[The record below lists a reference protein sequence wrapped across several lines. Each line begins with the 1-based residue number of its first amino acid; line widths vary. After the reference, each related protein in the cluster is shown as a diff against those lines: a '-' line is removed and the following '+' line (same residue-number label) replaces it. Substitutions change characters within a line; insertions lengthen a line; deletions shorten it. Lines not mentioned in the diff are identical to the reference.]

1 MRIGSTLSYSNVY
14 SPQNKKDI
22 ENEIKDKPTKER
34 SIVNR
39 NVNITNKNIIPYETV
54 YNKATLQ
61 QNKGTSLN
69 SSNDNLEDKE
79 INLVLDKEIYNKNR
93 LEKQGIE
100 FDSKEF
106 KEWLEKNKKSF
117 IIPIDAPAKVRKAL
131 TDTINSADNTM
142 VKFKTAKAFWRGV
155 KNIDTKDVDSYEKLS
170 DNIIQYNK
178 DYITAL
184 KIGDSTSKE
193 VKDAIKNHTQIID
206 IVTQFRSKIKKIK
219 TSDNVQ

>member
-22 ENEIKDKPTKER
+22 ANEIKDKPTKER
-34 SIVNR
+34 LIINR
-39 NVNITNKNIIPYETV
+39 NVNITNKNIISYETV

-79 INLVLDKEIYNKNR
+79 INLALDKEIYNKNG

-106 KEWLEKNKKSF
+106 KKWLEKNKKSF

-142 VKFKTAKAFWRGV
+142 VKFKTAKAFGRGV
-155 KNIDTKDVDSYEKLS
+155 KNIDPKDIDSYEKLS
-170 DNIIQYNK
+170 NNIIQDNK

-206 IVTQFRSKIKKIK
+206 IVTQFRSKIKKLK
-219 TSDNVQ
+219 TSDNV

>member
-1 MRIGSTLSYSNVY
+1 MRIESTLSYSNVY

-22 ENEIKDKPTKER
+22 ANEIKDNPTKEK
-34 SIVNR
+34 IILNR
-39 NVNITNKNIIPYETV
+39 NINIINKNIIPYETI

-61 QNKGTSLN
+61 QNKVTSLN

-79 INLVLDKEIYNKNR
+79 INLALNKEIYDKNG

-100 FDSKEF
+100 FNSKEF
-106 KEWLEKNKKSF
+106 KEWLERNKKSF
-117 IIPIDAPAKVRKAL
+117 IIPIDVPAKVRKAL

-155 KNIDTKDVDSYEKLS
+155 KNIDTKDIGSYEKLS
-170 DNIIQYNK
+170 DNIIQENK

-184 KIGDSTSKE
+184 KIGNSTSKE

-206 IVTQFRSKIKKIK
+206 IVTQFRSKIKKLK
-219 TSDNVQ
+219 TSANV